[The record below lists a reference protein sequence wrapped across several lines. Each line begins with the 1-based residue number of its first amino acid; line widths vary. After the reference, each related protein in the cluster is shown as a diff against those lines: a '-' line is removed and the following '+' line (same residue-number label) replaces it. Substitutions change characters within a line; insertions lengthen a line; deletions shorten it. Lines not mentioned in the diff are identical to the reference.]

1 MTESSNRSFP
11 FLLAGV
17 VVLIAVLGAAT
28 WKLTDLRR
36 ELNGRPPGVSYRA
49 ITDLLETPVPDSTG
63 RTHTLERQPWDYLV
77 LFVFSPHDCPTC
89 FDELIDLRDLDEQVP
104 GLAVYGLIGYASA
117 DEAGQTR
124 TSYHLG
130 FPVLVDP
137 EGEWIERLNP
147 PDRPW
152 KILFRRHDQRILL
165 EDPRSISAAER
176 EAFVQR
182 VRAVIG
188 A

>member
-1 MTESSNRSFP
+1 MREASNRSQL

-17 VVLIAVLGAAT
+17 AVLIVVLGAAT
-28 WKLTDLRR
+28 WKLTELRR
-36 ELNGRPPGVSYRA
+36 ELGGRPPGVSYRA
-49 ITDLLETPVPDSTG
+49 VTDLLETPVPDSTG
-63 RTHTLERQPWDYLV
+63 TPHTLESEPWDHLL

-89 FDELIDLRDLDEQVP
+89 FDELIDLRELDEQVP
-104 GLAVYGLIGYASA
+104 GLAVYGVIGYASA

-124 TSYHLG
+124 ASYDLG

-137 EGEWIERLNP
+137 EGELIERLNP

-152 KILFRRHDQRILL
+152 KILFRRHDQRIIL
-165 EDPRSISAAER
+165 EDPRSISASER
-176 EAFVQR
+176 DAFVQR
-182 VRAVIG
+182 VRAVVG